1 MKGLLMKDWAL
12 MKQRGKIL
20 LFLVAWGF
28 LMTFIMDSSSFVVGW
43 IVLIAVITSVS
54 TISYDEYDN
63 CLPFLMS
70 LPVTRRGYAAE
81 KYLFSLLC
89 GAVFWVAGVLI
100 VLLGGLLNG
109 KGVSLSEELPGMV
122 LLFGLTLF
130 VLAVTIPPQL
140 KWGAEKGRIVL
151 IILFAV
157 IGGGAF
163 LLSRFGARLSGLA
176 AKLEALPMWGAV
188 LGALGLGVLLTA
200 VSALISVRIME
211 KKEF

>member
-43 IVLIAVITSVS
+43 IVCIAAITSLS

-63 CLPFLMS
+63 CMPFLMS
-70 LPVTRRGYAAE
+70 LPVTRRAYALE
-81 KYLFSLLC
+81 KYLFSLLS
-89 GAVFWVAGVLI
+89 GGVFWVLSLGI
-100 VLLGGLLNG
+100 VAVCGLFNG
-109 KGVSLSEELPGMV
+109 KGFSLAEELPGMV
-122 LLFGLTLF
+122 VILALTF
-130 VLAVTIPPQL
+130 FILAVSIPPQL
-140 KWGAEKGRIVL
+140 KWGAEKGRIVMLL
-151 IILFAV
+151 IYAV
-157 IGGGAF
+157 IGAGAF
-163 LLSRFGARLSGLA
+163 LLNRFGGTSSGVGERLS
-176 AKLEALPMWGAV
+176 ALPLWGAV

-200 VSALISVRIME
+200 VSALISVRILE